1 MMQQRAQA
9 GTTGERRKNGTVDL
23 VRWDWLAAIL
33 AGVAFVV
40 EGVIYLI
47 EPGRLQEP
55 VLLAGYIL
63 VAIGL
68 AGFHALQKD
77 KAGRLGQAGF
87 YLSVAG
93 SVAAAVAVSGS
104 LIAGL
109 DLELLHGV
117 GFLLMIVGYL
127 LYGTATL
134 RAKVLPRWYGVT
146 FLLTWPL
153 AIAAGEYTVFVVG
166 VIWMA
171 LGYAL
176 RWRVDASP
184 ARQQTVSELASS

>member
-23 VRWDWLAAIL
+23 VRWGWLAAIL

-93 SVAAAVAVSGS
+93 SVAAAVA
-104 LIAGL
+104 
-109 DLELLHGV
+109 
-117 GFLLMIVGYL
+117 
-127 LYGTATL
+127 
-134 RAKVLPRWYGVT
+134 
-146 FLLTWPL
+146 
-153 AIAAGEYTVFVVG
+153 
-166 VIWMA
+166 
-171 LGYAL
+171 
-176 RWRVDASP
+176 
-184 ARQQTVSELASS
+184 